1 MAPSVATLGETRGM
15 SETIGVMG
23 AGVMG
28 SGIAQV
34 LAIAGHQVICRDL
47 DDAVLETAREGVDTG
62 RFGVR
67 GAVER
72 GKLTSEEADAALE
85 RLTFTTDLDAAVDVD
100 LIIEAVPE
108 DLGLKVKFWRDLD
121 AMAPERTIFASNS
134 SGFSIAAMAAGTD
147 RPDRFIGWHWAS
159 PAPVMKLAE
168 IVRGP
173 GTSDETTEKVVALAA
188 AAGKNPVVVKD
199 TDQAW
204 GYVANRVYFAMVR
217 EANRVVAEGIADRA
231 QVDQLMRD
239 CFRWPSGPYGMVAG
253 AGSGWS

>member
-1 MAPSVATLGETRGM
+1 M
-15 SETIGVMG
+15 SERIGVMG

-34 LAIAGHQVICRDL
+34 LAISGHEVVCRDL
-47 DDAVLETAREGVDTG
+47 TDDVLATAREGVDTG

-72 GKLTSEEADAALE
+72 GKLTADEAEAALA
-85 RLTFTTDLDAAVDVD
+85 RLTFTTDLDQAVDVD

-108 DLGLKVKFWRDLD
+108 NLGLKVKFWRDLD
-121 AMAPERTIFASNS
+121 TLAPPDTIFASNS
-134 SGFSIAAMAAGTD
+134 SGFPIAAMAAGTN

-173 GTSDETTEKVVALAA
+173 ETSDATVDTVVRLAA

-199 TDQAW
+199 ADQSW

-217 EANRVVAEGIADRA
+217 EANRVVSEGVADRE

>member
-1 MAPSVATLGETRGM
+1 M
-15 SETIGVMG
+15 SERIGIMG

-34 LAIAGHQVICRDL
+34 LAVSGHEVICRDL
-47 DDAVLETAREGVDTG
+47 SEDVLGAAREGVDTG

-67 GAVER
+67 NAVER
-72 GKLTSEEADAALE
+72 GKLTSEEADAALG
-85 RLTFTTDLDAAVDVD
+85 RLTFTTDLATAVDVD
-100 LIIEAVPE
+100 LIIEAIPE
-108 DLGLKVKFWRDLD
+108 NLGLKVKFWRELD
-121 AMAPERTIFASNS
+121 GIAPEPTIFASNS
-134 SGFSIAAMAAGTD
+134 SGFSIAAMAAGTE
-147 RPDRFIGWHWAS
+147 RADRFIGWHWAS
-159 PAPVMKLAE
+159 PAPAMKLAE

-173 GTSDETTEKVVALAA
+173 QTSDTTVDTVVRLAA

-199 TDQAW
+199 TDRAW
-204 GYVANRVYFAMVR
+204 GYVANRVYFAMMR
-217 EANRVVAEGIADRA
+217 EANQVVAEGVADRE